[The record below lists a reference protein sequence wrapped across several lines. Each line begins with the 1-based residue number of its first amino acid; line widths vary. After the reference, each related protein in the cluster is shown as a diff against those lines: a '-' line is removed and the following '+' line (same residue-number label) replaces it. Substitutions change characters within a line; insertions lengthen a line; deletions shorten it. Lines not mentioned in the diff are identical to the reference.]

1 MHRTPRSP
9 ARAWPQRRLTGD
21 PAGRSTIGDVRPA
34 LIHRTDGKTVM
45 QLFAGLLVA
54 LSVTVGAGL
63 AQAQTQGQSYPS
75 RSIAFLVGSPPG
87 GSTDVIARALGN
99 RLQASLGQSLV
110 IENRPGASEMVGAR
124 ALASAAPDGYTI
136 AIFSNALAINE
147 TLPANRNF
155 SALREFT
162 PVARVAELPFA
173 IMVRSELPAANLSE
187 LVALARA
194 SPGTL
199 NYGHVGVGAPHYLTM
214 EWFRRAANIDIVPV
228 PYQGSAPLFVSL
240 LRGDVQV
247 TVGALGAATQFIE
260 SGRVRPLAAM
270 STRRPTSLPYLP
282 TVAEFGYPEFA
293 LVPWMGIFV
302 RAGTP
307 AGIVARLE
315 GAVLEAMDDPGL
327 RAQFDRLAFEPAFL
341 PAGPFADFMQREVGS
356 WARIIRDV
364 GVPPQ

>member
-1 MHRTPRSP
+1 
-9 ARAWPQRRLTGD
+9 
-21 PAGRSTIGDVRPA
+21 
-34 LIHRTDGKTVM
+34 M
-45 QLFAGLLVA
+45 QLFAGLLVT
-54 LSVTVGAGL
+54 LSLVVGAGL
-63 AQAQTQGQSYPS
+63 AQAQGQSYPS

-87 GSTDVIARALGN
+87 GSTDVIARALGS

-124 ALASAAPDGYTI
+124 ALASSAADGYTI

-147 TLPANRNF
+147 SLPANRNF

-173 IMVRSELPAANLSE
+173 IIVRSELPAANLAE

-228 PYQGSAPLFVSL
+228 PYPGSAPLFVSL

-270 STRRPTSLPYLP
+270 STRRPTSLPNLP

-307 AGIVARLE
+307 PEFVARLE
-315 GAVLEAMDDPGL
+315 RAVLEAMDDPTL
-327 RAQFDRLAFEPAFL
+327 RGHFERFAFEPAFL
-341 PAGPFADFMQREVGS
+341 PAGPFADFMQSEVRS
-356 WARIIRDV
+356 WARIIQDV

>member
-1 MHRTPRSP
+1 MPPGGVRRTMGIFMM
-9 ARAWPQRRLTGD
+9 QR
-21 PAGRSTIGDVRPA
+21 
-34 LIHRTDGKTVM
+34 
-45 QLFAGLLVA
+45 FAGLLVA
-54 LSVTVGAGL
+54 FSALIGAGL
-63 AQAQTQGQSYPS
+63 AQGQTYPS
-75 RSIAFLVGSPPG
+75 RSIAFLVASPPG
-87 GSTDVIARALGN
+87 GSTDVIARALGV
-99 RLQASLGQSLV
+99 RLQASLGQSIV

-124 ALASAAPDGYTI
+124 AVAASAPDGYTI

-147 TLPANRNF
+147 SLPANRGF

-173 IMVRSELPAANLSE
+173 ILVRAELPAANLAE

-214 EWFRRAANIDIVPV
+214 EWFRRAAGIDIVPV
-228 PYQGSAPLFVSL
+228 PYPGSAPLFVSL
-240 LRGDVQV
+240 LRGDVQA

-270 STRRPTSLPYLP
+270 STRRPTSLPNLP
-282 TVAEFGYPEFA
+282 TVAEFGFPEFA

-307 AGIVARLE
+307 AEIVARLE
-315 GAVLEAMDDPGL
+315 RAVGEAMEEPGF
-327 RAQFDRLAFEPAFL
+327 RGQFDRFGFEPAFM
-341 PAGPFADFMQREVGS
+341 PAGPFAAFMQREVGS
-356 WARIIRDV
+356 WAEIIRDV
-364 GVPPQ
+364 GVPPP